1 MIKPIEIDANLKYR
15 CPKCGLDH
23 WIFLREA
30 KTKNFKIVCDCNY
43 IIRPKQVLKIKLLHG
58 TKPLKKNTKTIP
70 TQEQPNTDKDIPQ
83 NILDQT
89 VKNLIGFGFVEHEAV
104 QIVRDY
110 YKSNP
115 TNSVANLVKGCLS
128 NIGVN
133 NG

>member
-30 KTKNFKIVCDCNY
+30 KTKNFKIVCDCNT
-43 IIRPKQVLKIKLLHG
+43 ILRPKQVLKIKILHD
-58 TKPLKKNTKTIP
+58 KKSKIETHDAIIP
-70 TQEQPNTDKDIPQ
+70 KKQHKEKEIPQ
-83 NILDQT
+83 NILKQT
-89 VKNLIGFGFVEHEAV
+89 VQNLVGFGFVADEAE
-104 QIVRDY
+104 QIVREY
-110 YKSNP
+110 YRSNP
-115 TNSVANLVKGCLS
+115 TNNVANLVKGCLS